1 LKKKQE
7 KKIIRFWSIYPQLDW
22 GARMTGEEK
31 MFLFFLDPRL
41 REDDEEKMD
50 SRLRGN
56 DE

>member
-1 LKKKQE
+1 
-7 KKIIRFWSIYPQLDW
+7 
-22 GARMTGEEK
+22 MTGEEK